1 MKNSDVKLIPVP
13 KKVEGGEDTFDI
25 RSLSIFTKH
34 SEWND
39 LLEGFRCSF
48 QKIYEHDMKIS
59 EDGIELIYDES
70 VRKDGYLLEANCG
83 EIRLIASSNEGASYA
98 FATLLQLITQES
110 SGFTM
115 PSIKIEDY
123 PDKDFR
129 TLMVD
134 LARLWHP
141 ASTVYKYIDLCFLYK
156 IKYLHL
162 HFVDDPSYTLPSRAF
177 ERISTVGK
185 SYTFEEIA
193 SFVSYAK
200 SRGVILIPEIEA
212 PGHATSLNRAYYNI
226 FGNDPI
232 SEDEEALV
240 TENGD
245 SISNEAIVCAG
256 KKSVTD
262 ALRVLLE
269 EVCEMFPDSPYIH
282 IGGDEAN
289 IQSWTTAG
297 TAKNI

>member
-177 ERISTVGK
+177 ERI
-185 SYTFEEIA
+185 
-193 SFVSYAK
+193 
-200 SRGVILIPEIEA
+200 VILIPEIEA